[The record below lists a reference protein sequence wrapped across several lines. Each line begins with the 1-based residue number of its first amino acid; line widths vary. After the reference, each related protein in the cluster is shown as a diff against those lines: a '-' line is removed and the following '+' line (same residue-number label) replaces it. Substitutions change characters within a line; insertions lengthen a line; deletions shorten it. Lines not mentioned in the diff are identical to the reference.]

1 MSTLTATEVGEG
13 FLEAGNGW
21 HGADR
26 GARPAAD
33 GLPAGPS
40 GSPGGPETTPQHPP
54 TDPGQ
59 GAGCTAAQLRRFI
72 KSRPWVPMH
81 ELRRRFGINGTED
94 DVAPLE
100 LDGRRVFVGLPPREA
115 GLMAELVR
123 GGDIG
128 IELSLDPGCPMV
140 IGVYPMRPISRG

>member
-1 MSTLTATEVGEG
+1 MVTMTATEVGEG
-13 FLEAGNGW
+13 SPAAGNVW
-21 HGADR
+21 HGPERD
-26 GARPAAD
+26 ARPAPD
-33 GLPAGPS
+33 GLPGRLDGAEPALQR
-40 GSPGGPETTPQHPP
+40 PPMDGGQA
-54 TDPGQ
+54 
-59 GAGCTAAQLRRFI
+59 AGCTTAQLRRFI

-128 IELSLDPGCPMV
+128 VELSLDPGCPMV
-140 IGVYPMRPISRG
+140 IGVYPMRPISRS